1 MKSFKNISHLGLVS
15 GTARFLKIIEFID
28 ARIPKNSNNQ
38 KLSHGEIFVCMIVNA
53 LSFTTRPMYLSSKFF
68 KTMDLDHL
76 LGKKIECEWL
86 NDDAIGRTLDALFE
100 YGISELYMQMAA
112 EAFNMAGIKYRIG
125 HLDSTSIH
133 YHGNSYEEPAYFTI
147 DNKLTETPIVAA
159 LGYSRDAHP
168 ELKQVMLQMIS
179 DTVSGSP
186 LFMKPQDGN
195 TNDTKGFNP
204 ALELVSSMKGALAL
218 DYLVADAA
226 MYSAD
231 NLLDAQKYNVKIIT
245 RAPQKIKEVGLAVK
259 EANKIGFTDIDENY
273 SGCFIDSCYGGIPQK
288 WLVIHS
294 VQADS
299 RAIKTIDNKVK
310 KELEKQTSELNKL
323 SKQEFNCEP
332 DAVACLAKFQ
342 KKLKLIKVSN
352 FSIREEKKFST
363 AGRHKKGEQPDVSK
377 YYIDAVLEK
386 NQEIIDIE
394 KQECGCF
401 VIATNDIAK
410 EWEMAELLYIY
421 KDQQKVERGFRFLK
435 SPRFFAD
442 SLFIKTPHRI
452 EALLMIMVSSLL
464 VYSLSE
470 YMLRKNLKAK
480 SAYVPSQTKKP
491 TNKPTMSWVY
501 DLFMNI
507 GTIQIDEEMHYTTLE
522 PEQITVIQC
531 LGYPW
536 LDVYHDNLNQ
546 D

>member
-28 ARIPKNSNNQ
+28 ARIPKNYNNQ
-38 KLSHGEIFVCMIVNA
+38 KLFHGEIFVCMIVNA

-86 NDDAIGRTLDALFE
+86 NDDAIGRSLDALFE

-226 MYSAD
+226 MYSAS
-231 NLLDAQKYNVKIIT
+231 NLLDAQKYDVKIIT
-245 RAPQKIKEVGLAVK
+245 RAPQK
-259 EANKIGFTDIDENY
+259 
-273 SGCFIDSCYGGIPQK
+273 
-288 WLVIHS
+288 WLVVHS
-294 VQADS
+294 VQADN
-299 RAIKTIDNKVK
+299 RAIKTIDNRVK
-310 KELEKQTSELNKL
+310 KELEKQTAELRKL

-332 DAVACLAKFQ
+332 DAIACLAKFQ

-352 FSIREEKKFST
+352 FCIREEKKFST
-363 AGRHKKGEQPDVSK
+363 VGRHKKGEQLDISK
-377 YYIDAVLEK
+377 YYIDAELEK

-401 VIATNDIAK
+401 VIATNDVVK
-410 EWEMAELLYIY
+410 EWEMSELLYIY

-470 YMLRKNLKAK
+470 YMLRKNLKAA

-491 TNKPTMSWVY
+491 TNNPTMSWIY

-507 GTIQIDEEMHYTTLE
+507 GSIQINEEKHYTTLE